1 LSLELSSLS
10 SERYNPA
17 ARELAMPIQGY
28 PHPPANRVAPFKPL
42 FTNDAAYDTTLAHHL
57 RTHNNGSN
65 RFHRRLAD
73 DKENIVGTIVK
84 INLKD
89 RHHRILALI
98 KKNSGRL
105 VMAALCSLMM
115 SGATTAMGYLIKP
128 VIDDIFVNRDTTGLL
143 VLPLVVIVVF
153 LLNGLGRYGQ
163 EYFMNFVGEDIIRR
177 LRNQLYD
184 RIQDLSLA
192 FFQKERTGTLMSRIT
207 NDVNIL
213 KSMVSTAVTSS
224 MRDIATIV
232 GLTAVIFYQNWRM
245 AILAFFILPVAF
257 WPIFILG
264 RKVRRVSTGCQE
276 AMADLSAFLHETF
289 AGNKIVKA
297 FGMEAHEKQRFF
309 NQTKQLFNLEIK
321 GVKIRAL
328 SGPIMEVFGGLGI
341 AFVIWYGGSEV
352 ISGKTT
358 PGTFMSFL
366 ACVLLLYDPVRK
378 LSQLNNTIQ
387 QGMAAVDRIFDII
400 ETTTDIQDPDT
411 PRPIAATP
419 HDLRFENV
427 RFNYGD
433 QEVLKGIDL
442 TVEQGQV
449 LALVGMSGGGKSTL
463 ANLIPRFFDATS
475 GRILIDG
482 IDIREFAVADLR
494 RQISIVTQE
503 PILFNETVRDNIA
516 YGSVDAD
523 ADRIVQAAKAAFAH
537 DFIERFPNGYDT
549 KIGELGGRLS
559 GGEKQ
564 RLCIARALIKDA
576 PILILDEATSSL
588 DSEAEA
594 VVQKALENLMQG
606 RTTVVI
612 AHRLSTVAAADRIAV
627 IVGGTIVEEGT
638 HESLLARE
646 GEYKKLY
653 AIQYAGNKRG

>member
-1 LSLELSSLS
+1 
-10 SERYNPA
+10 
-17 ARELAMPIQGY
+17 M
-28 PHPPANRVAPFKPL
+28 
-42 FTNDAAYDTTLAHHL
+42 
-57 RTHNNGSN
+57 GS
-65 RFHRRLAD
+65 FF
-73 DKENIVGTIVK
+73 K
-84 INLKD
+84 INIED
-89 RHHRILALI
+89 RHRRILALI

-105 VMAALCSLMM
+105 FLAALSSLMI
-115 SGATTAMGYLIKP
+115 SAATTAMGYMIKP
-128 VIDDIFVNRDTTGLL
+128 VIDDIFVNRDTAGLI
-143 VLPLVVIVVF
+143 VLPLLVIAVF
-153 LLNGLGRYGQ
+153 LVNGLGRYGQ
-163 EYFMNFVGEDIIRR
+163 EYFMNYVGEDIIRR

-224 MRDIATIV
+224 LRDVATIV

-245 AILAFFILPVAF
+245 AIIAFFILPVAF

-289 AGNKIVKA
+289 SGNKIVKA
-297 FGMEAHEKQRFF
+297 FGMEQHEKQRFF
-309 NQTKQLFNLEIK
+309 NQTQGLFNLEIK

-328 SGPIMEVFGGLGI
+328 SSPIMEFFGGLGI

-352 ISGKTT
+352 IAGKTT

-378 LSQLNNTIQ
+378 LSNLNNTIQ
-387 QGMAAVDRIFDII
+387 QGMAAVDRVFDII
-400 ETTTDIQDPDT
+400 ETPSEIEEPVD
-411 PRPIAATP
+411 PRPITSTP
-419 HDLRFENV
+419 HDLCFKNV
-427 RFNYGD
+427 RFSYGD
-433 QEVLKGIDL
+433 QDVLKGIDL
-442 TVEQGQV
+442 AVDRGQV
-449 LALVGMSGGGKSTL
+449 LALAGMSGGGKSTL
-463 ANLIPRFFDATS
+463 ANLIPRFFDVTG

-482 IDIREFAVADLR
+482 TDIRQFAVADLR

-516 YGSVDAD
+516 YGRPGATEDQIEA
-523 ADRIVQAAKAAFAH
+523 AAKAAYAH
-537 DFIERFPNGYDT
+537 DFILRFPNGYDT
-549 KIGELGGRLS
+549 MIGELGARLS

-564 RLCIARALIKDA
+564 RLCIARALVKDA

-594 VVQKALENLMQG
+594 VVQKALENLMRG

-612 AHRLSTVAAADRIAV
+612 AHRLSTIAAADRIAV
-627 IVGGTIVEEGT
+627 IVNGDIVEEGT
-638 HESLLARE
+638 HEGLLSRK
-646 GEYKKLY
+646 GEYHKLY
-653 AIQYAGNKRG
+653 TMQYAGNHTG